1 MKMSLK
7 QRKINFTPR
16 IKLDYNIYT
25 SRNYLCNKT
34 MKFSYFFFFGGGG
47 GDFFLF
53 FFLASFFFFFLWG
66 GGGEYFLL
74 FVFVA
79 SSVVS
84 FSSSVQ
90 LTKVTR

>member
-1 MKMSLK
+1 MIMSLK
-7 QRKINFTPR
+7 QRKINFKPR

-34 MKFSYFFFFGGGG
+34 MKFSYFFFF
-47 GDFFLF
+47 
-53 FFLASFFFFFLWG
+53 WG
-66 GGGEYFLL
+66 GGGYFLL
-74 FVFVA
+74 FFFVA

>member
-1 MKMSLK
+1 MIMSLK
-7 QRKINFTPR
+7 QRKINFKPR

-34 MKFSYFFFFGGGG
+34 MKFSYFFFF
-47 GDFFLF
+47 FVFWV
-53 FFLASFFFFFLWG
+53 FFFFFFFG
-66 GGGEYFLL
+66 GGGYFLL

>member
-1 MKMSLK
+1 MIMSLK
-7 QRKINFTPR
+7 QRKINFKPR

-25 SRNYLCNKT
+25 SRNYQGNKT
-34 MKFSYFFFFGGGG
+34 MKFSYFFFFFGRGGG
-47 GDFFLF
+47 
-53 FFLASFFFFFLWG
+53 
-66 GGGEYFLL
+66 YFRL

>member
-1 MKMSLK
+1 MIMSLK
-7 QRKINFTPR
+7 QRKINFKPR

-25 SRNYLCNKT
+25 SRNYQCNKT
-34 MKFSYFFFFGGGG
+34 MKFSYFFFLGGGG
-47 GDFFLF
+47 
-53 FFLASFFFFFLWG
+53 
-66 GGGEYFLL
+66 YFLL

>member
-1 MKMSLK
+1 MIMSLK
-7 QRKINFTPR
+7 QRKINFKPR

-25 SRNYLCNKT
+25 SRNYQCNKT
-34 MKFSYFFFFGGGG
+34 MKFSYFFFF
-47 GDFFLF
+47 FF
-53 FFLASFFFFFLWG
+53 WG
-66 GGGEYFLL
+66 GGGV
-74 FVFVA
+74 FVVFFFVA

>member
-1 MKMSLK
+1 MIMSLK
-7 QRKINFTPR
+7 QRKINFKPR

-34 MKFSYFFFFGGGG
+34 MKFSYFFFF
-47 GDFFLF
+47 
-53 FFLASFFFFFLWG
+53 WG
-66 GGGEYFLL
+66 GGGYFML

>member
-1 MKMSLK
+1 MIMSLK
-7 QRKINFTPR
+7 QRKINFKPR

-34 MKFSYFFFFGGGG
+34 MKFSYFFFFFGGGG
-47 GDFFLF
+47 G
-53 FFLASFFFFFLWG
+53 
-66 GGGEYFLL
+66 YFVL

-79 SSVVS
+79 SSVVY
-84 FSSSVQ
+84 FSSYVQ

>member
-47 GDFFLF
+47 G
-53 FFLASFFFFFLWG
+53 
-66 GGGEYFLL
+66 YFLL
-74 FVFVA
+74 FVFVG

>member
-1 MKMSLK
+1 MIMSLK
-7 QRKINFTPR
+7 QRKINFKPR

-47 GDFFLF
+47 
-53 FFLASFFFFFLWG
+53 
-66 GGGEYFLL
+66 YFLL

>member
-1 MKMSLK
+1 MIMSLK
-7 QRKINFTPR
+7 QRKINFKPR

-34 MKFSYFFFFGGGG
+34 MKFSYFFFFLGGGG
-47 GDFFLF
+47 
-53 FFLASFFFFFLWG
+53 
-66 GGGEYFLL
+66 YFLL

>member
-1 MKMSLK
+1 MIMSLK
-7 QRKINFTPR
+7 QRKINFKPR

-34 MKFSYFFFFGGGG
+34 MKFSYFFFFFGGGG
-47 GDFFLF
+47 
-53 FFLASFFFFFLWG
+53 
-66 GGGEYFLL
+66 YFLL

>member
-1 MKMSLK
+1 MIMSLK
-7 QRKINFTPR
+7 QRKINFKPR

-34 MKFSYFFFFGGGG
+34 MKFSYFFFF
-47 GDFFLF
+47 
-53 FFLASFFFFFLWG
+53 WG
-66 GGGEYFLL
+66 GGYFLL

>member
-1 MKMSLK
+1 MIMSLK
-7 QRKINFTPR
+7 QRKINFKPR

-34 MKFSYFFFFGGGG
+34 MKFSYFFFF
-47 GDFFLF
+47 
-53 FFLASFFFFFLWG
+53 LWG
-66 GGGEYFLL
+66 GGYFLL